1 MYEFDKL
8 DGEIIKLITDE
19 AYLLRNDKK
28 DNISAIVTNKRLIL
42 LDYGKG
48 FNNYEEALRTGC
60 NSNYVR
66 KKIPILIVDNNDI
79 DYIKETKYY
88 DKYYLKNGNYFN
100 LESKEVKRLYINKIK
115 EA

>member
-1 MYEFDKL
+1 MINPKAGNIIYGREPKMSFD
-8 DGEIIKLITDE
+8 D
-19 AYLLRNDKK
+19 
-28 DNISAIVTNKRLIL
+28 IL
-42 LDYGKG
+42 K
-48 FNNYEEALRTGC
+48 
-60 NSNYVR
+60 VMQ
-66 KKIPILIVDNNDI
+66 KIVDNNDI